1 MSDKFSDK
9 ELFSSKKRI
18 RSFDYAFHGIY
29 NMLRSQHN
37 FWIQISIAILAVV
50 MGFALEISR
59 GEWMILTLTIG
70 MVLAAETF
78 NSAIEALTDLV
89 QQEYD
94 PKAGW
99 VKDLAAGAVLITAIA
114 SIVVGILI
122 FLPRILALL

>member
-9 ELFSSKKRI
+9 ESFSPKKRV
-18 RSFDYAFHGIY
+18 RSFRYAFHGIY

-37 FWIQISIAILAVV
+37 FWIQITLGTLAVV

-70 MVLAAETF
+70 VVLAAETF

-89 QQEYD
+89 QPNQD

-99 VKDLAAGAVLITAIA
+99 IKDLAAGAVLITAIA
-114 SIVVGILI
+114 ALIIGLLI
-122 FLPRILALL
+122 FVPRIINLI